1 MPDPDATARRLLDLL
16 GTGRS
21 IAPPLAEGLDLAAA
35 YRIAAR
41 LRGLREARGERPVG
55 RKIGFTNT
63 TIWPRYG
70 VSAPMWGYVF
80 DTTVTDLPA
89 AEGGLEVA
97 GLAEPRIEPE
107 IVFGIAASPAAGMDD
122 AALLGCIGWVAH
134 GFELVQSVYPAW
146 RFTLPEATAAFA
158 LHGAL
163 AIGPRHPLGEDRA
176 AWAEALGRFTV
187 SLRRDGA
194 EVEQGSGAFVL
205 GSPLRALGF
214 PRRDARRRSGGRA
227 AARRRDRHHRHP
239 DRRAADP
246 ARRAL
251 DDRAR
256 RHRPSRPRPPHPL
269 GRELINAA
277 A

>member
-21 IAPPLAEGLDLAAA
+21 IAPPLAGNLDLAAA

-89 AEGGLEVA
+89 ADGSLEVA

-134 GFELVQSVYPAW
+134 GFELVQSVYPGW

-214 PRRDARRRSGGRA
+214 LVETI
-227 AARRRDRHHRHP
+227 
-239 DRRAADP
+239 AADP
-246 ARRAL
+246 EAEPLHAGEIVTTGTLTDAQPIRPGERWTTAL
-251 DDRAR
+251 DGIDLPGLDLRI
-256 RHRPSRPRPPHPL
+256 L
-269 GRELINAA
+269 
-277 A
+277 